1 MGIELLL
8 EWEGRTFPV
17 GLRAELQAAAFGRRP
32 KAAAGGESGTP
43 PESWGLLHWS
53 EKVLLLPLLASSSRV
68 DHFLHGLSKVLLTQP
83 YFKYGELLYRRYRRT
98 WLKNE
103 LLHSQYNRLHYCI
116 RHTTGCN
123 KIFVCVDHAF
133 FTWP

>member
-68 DHFLHGLSKVLLTQP
+68 DHFLHGLSKVSHNPTSNTESC
-83 YFKYGELLYRRYRRT
+83 YIGGTEEL
-98 WLKNE
+98 
-103 LLHSQYNRLHYCI
+103 
-116 RHTTGCN
+116 G
-123 KIFVCVDHAF
+123 
-133 FTWP
+133 